1 MKQPE
6 GFIVHEK
13 ESHVGRLKKILQEL
27 KQGFESIMFQGL
39 WMFDKLEIHQEGSQP
54 ALHGGWR

>member
-1 MKQPE
+1 MACGSWEEVPCLSIE
-6 GFIVHEK
+6 ENIV
-13 ESHVGRLKKILQEL
+13 VTQA
-27 KQGFESIMFQGL
+27 GFESIMFQGL